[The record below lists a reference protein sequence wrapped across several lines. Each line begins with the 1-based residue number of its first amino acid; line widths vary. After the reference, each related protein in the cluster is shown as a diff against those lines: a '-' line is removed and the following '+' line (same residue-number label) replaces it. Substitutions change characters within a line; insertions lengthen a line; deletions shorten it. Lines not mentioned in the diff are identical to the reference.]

1 MTANINAKTGIA
13 FGYISADAIDSEIV
27 DELLY
32 GSGLV
37 NLTYKAQLEEFL
49 AEQRQIYAYS
59 PIGSNPRYDSSGEFD
74 AEWASEDFNDGIY
87 QAADEEVIEGIYQ
100 GVSYCS
106 SFLGGALNFWILESP
121 VVTDKARRAS
131 PCVPNA
137 AILDTLDGN
146 VTGYDVPADWRRD
159 AN

>member
-13 FGYISADAIDSEIV
+13 FGYISADALDPDIV
-27 DELLY
+27 HEVLY
-32 GSGLV
+32 GNVHST
-37 NLTYKAQLEEFL
+37 NLTYKSQVEEFL
-49 AEQRQIYAYS
+49 AEQRRLHADS
-59 PIGSNPRYDSSGEFD
+59 PIGSNPPYDSGGEFD
-74 AEWASEDFNDGIY
+74 EEWAADHFNDGIY
-87 QAADEEVIEGIYQ
+87 HADEETVEGIYQ

-121 VVTDKARRAS
+121 FTTNKARRAS

-146 VTGYDVPADWRRD
+146 VTGYDVPAEWRRN